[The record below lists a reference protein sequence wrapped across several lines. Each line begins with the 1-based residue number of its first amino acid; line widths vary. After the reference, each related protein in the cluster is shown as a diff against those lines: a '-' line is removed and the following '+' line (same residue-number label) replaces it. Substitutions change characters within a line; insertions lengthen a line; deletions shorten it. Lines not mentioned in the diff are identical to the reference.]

1 MCPRCTWS
9 VRLARRQAS
18 VYRKLTSLPSH
29 QADSE
34 SCSSWRMGNVMRSVG
49 SRHKINTR
57 DPSSPREGSKDNVA
71 VVIADYPPP
80 DVREPIFKMGEKLSI
95 ISQDAYWWKVSSIQ
109 TGKESYIPSSHV
121 AKVYHDW
128 LFEGVTR
135 REAEKLLLLPENRA
149 GSFLVRESATERGT
163 YVLSVKHNTIKHYRI
178 SRLDN
183 NWYYISPR
191 LTFQCLEHMINHYS
205 DTADGMCCVLTSP
218 CLSNQ
223 MTPPAGEPPVVMRCH
238 FDWNEIDRMQLTST
252 DGHDNN
258 MVSYGVRNSM
268 ADYLAFSGYHQEAQ
282 HVKKE
287 SRKRKSKSVYTLPKN
302 GLANIDYDAL

>member
-149 GSFLVRESATERGT
+149 GSFLVRESATER
-163 YVLSVKHNTIKHYRI
+163 
-178 SRLDN
+178 
-183 NWYYISPR
+183 
-191 LTFQCLEHMINHYS
+191 